1 MSGGWQRSTRKA
13 RLPSNWRALR
23 AEAHRRNPQH
33 ICHICGQPGGDALD
47 HKQAGD
53 DHSLDNLDWAHDQM
67 PPYCHR
73 YKSSREGN
81 AARPSR
87 QRPPEPHPGLI
98 DQPNERNSP

>member
-23 AEAHRRNPQH
+23 AEAHRRNPRH
-33 ICHICGQPGGDALD
+33 ICHICGRPGGDALD

-53 DHSLDNLDWAHDQM
+53 DHSLDNLDWAHDQT

-81 AARPSR
+81 DARPR
-87 QRPPEPHPGLI
+87 AQRPPEPHPGLLNPP
-98 DQPNERNSP
+98 DERH